1 MDSMEHLLK
10 QAIKLRN
17 EKKYAQSREILIG
30 LTNFTKD
37 AEVLYQCAWIHDVMG
52 LETEAVPYYEQA
64 IANGL
69 DGESLCGAYIG
80 LGSTYRCIGEY
91 EKAIVVLEAGV
102 KKFPENDPMRV
113 FLSLAKYN
121 VNEHES
127 AMKLL
132 LETVVKVDEVKEFEC
147 AISFYKDH
155 LNDVFK

>member
-1 MDSMEHLLK
+1 
-10 QAIKLRN
+10 

-64 IANGL
+64 IAHGL

-132 LETVVKVDEVKEFEC
+132 LETVVKVDEVKEFER

-155 LNDVFK
+155 LNEVFK

>member
-1 MDSMEHLLK
+1 VDSMEHLLK

-132 LETVVKVDEVKEFEC
+132 LETVVKVDEVKEFER

-155 LNDVFK
+155 LNEVFK